1 MEKYDKYIN
10 TYSNLYYENLLQI
23 YYNRTGSRRQSRFL
37 KILEKNEISLVTEKD
52 LKKLKKIWY
61 HISHSGSLIFIQ
73 NMLKRQTPAFQEW
86 YFLIFHSESGNFFVF
101 IKKNKGKSLNFIK
114 MKWKSE
120 ISQALTAK
128 ENCE

>member
-52 LKKLKKIWY
+52 LKKLKKI
-61 HISHSGSLIFIQ
+61 
-73 NMLKRQTPAFQEW
+73 
-86 YFLIFHSESGNFFVF
+86 
-101 IKKNKGKSLNFIK
+101 
-114 MKWKSE
+114 
-120 ISQALTAK
+120 
-128 ENCE
+128 